1 MMRIMVSIFFIIE
14 GTVNINNNQLS
25 KRDGI
30 RLWNVKSVEINAE
43 MDSEILIMEIPMNK
57 INDGY
62 VFVMKKKYFDQDNE
76 EFLNFVSHGIALIIS
91 FIGLFFLIEKF

>member
-1 MMRIMVSIFFIIE
+1 
-14 GTVNINNNQLS
+14 
-25 KRDGI
+25 
-30 RLWNVKSVEINAE
+30 

-62 VFVMKKKYFDQDNE
+62 VFVMKKYFDQDNE

-91 FIGLFFLIEKF
+91 FVGLFFLIEKFYFSKKN